1 MNSKQYG
8 CTCNHYLHYRRASET
23 VSSHDGHFVAHHFY
37 AEREVRMNTN
47 QNAVG
52 WGFWLRWV
60 LASLLGFAMGGVLG
74 GVALDALAFGEG
86 FAGMIV
92 FGAIFG
98 AAGGMMQ
105 WLVLRRNVNQTGGWV
120 LATAIGCTLAG
131 IATELG
137 FRRLPFSEALIA
149 AMIAFAAVAGV
160 AGGILQWLVLRRR
173 VARAGWWVLTSIVGL
188 TVGMGIGGP
197 IAITLAQAGSPI
209 EASIVLG
216 VLFGLGV
223 GAIPGAALLWLL
235 RQSESSTSTNAAIQD
250 AK

>member
-1 MNSKQYG
+1 
-8 CTCNHYLHYRRASET
+8 
-23 VSSHDGHFVAHHFY
+23 
-37 AEREVRMNTN
+37 MNTY
-47 QNAVG
+47 QNAIG

-60 LASLLGFAMGGVLG
+60 LASLLGFAIGGVLG
-74 GVALDALAFGEG
+74 DVALDALASGEG

-105 WLVLRRNVNQTGGWV
+105 WLVLRRKVNQTGGWL

-131 IATELG
+131 IATELV
-137 FRRLPFSEALIA
+137 FRRVPFSEALIV
-149 AMIAFAAVAGV
+149 AMVTFPVVYGV
-160 AGGILQWLVLRRR
+160 AGGMLQWLGLRRK
-173 VARAGWWVLTSIVGL
+173 VARAGWWVLANILGL

-197 IAITLAQAGSPI
+197 IAITLAQAGNSI
-209 EASIVLG
+209 GASMVLG

-223 GAIPGAALLWLL
+223 GAIPGAALVWLL
-235 RQSESSTSTNAAIQD
+235 RQSESGLSTGTATQG